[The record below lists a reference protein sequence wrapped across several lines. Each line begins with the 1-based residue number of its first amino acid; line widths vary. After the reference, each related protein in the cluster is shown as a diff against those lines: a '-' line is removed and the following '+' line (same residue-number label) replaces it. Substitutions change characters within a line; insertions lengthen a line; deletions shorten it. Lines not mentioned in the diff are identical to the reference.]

1 MLGDPPIAR
10 GNLNVRATRKFEGK
24 PTAVTLGNADLSRF
38 DFKPGRQVHI
48 RRVDSG
54 EQLRELVV
62 RDRLLEYVQALP
74 VRRGRKRRKTL
85 CRYRPKRGPINCPK
99 NEKQKRAWHRSV
111 ASAPLR
117 SNINRCKEGQVGMF
131 RLLFLGDII
140 GGPGRKAVI
149 DSEPRLKQ
157 EWGIAFVVLNRAN
170 AAAGRGITHRSTTHL
185 LRDRIAVITT
195 GDHGLDQKD

>member
-1 MLGDPPIAR
+1 MHDIDPEKCMLTSGGYRSGEPPIAR
-10 GNLNVRATRKFEGK
+10 GNLNVRAPRKFEGK
-24 PTAVTLGNADLSRF
+24 PPAVTLGNADLSRF
-38 DFKPGRQVHI
+38 DSKPGRQVHI
-48 RRVDSG
+48 GRVDCG

-117 SNINRCKEGQVGMF
+117 SNINSSKEGQVAMF
-131 RLLFLGDII
+131 RLLFLRDLVGE
-140 GGPGRKAVI
+140 PGRTAGS
-149 DSEPRLKQ
+149 DSVP
-157 EWGIAFVVLNRAN
+157 
-170 AAAGRGITHRSTTHL
+170 T
-185 LRDRIAVITT
+185 
-195 GDHGLDQKD
+195 